1 MEVRIGVI
9 QHTQLQAKF
18 KNINHGTFANAERA
32 LNTKSLGITVEY
44 E

>member
-9 QHTQLQAKF
+9 QHTLLQAKF
-18 KNINHGTFANAERA
+18 KNISHGTFNTTEKA